1 MSANNFIFIEEI
13 EPDLFQVVSVD
24 ADMGYGDALSD
35 VLVPLRQAIDIGQ
48 AYGSEYGL
56 EFYLM
61 APEKK

>member
-13 EPDLFQVVSVD
+13 EPELFRVVSVD
-24 ADMGYGDALSD
+24 ADMGDGDALSD

-61 APEKK
+61 RSEQE